1 MNWNYREDLPIYP
14 QLVELLKKAIVSG
27 ELAPGSRLQSVRE
40 MAMDAGVNPNT
51 MQRALADLEQQGLV
65 YTQRTAGRFVTED
78 AERIKSEGSAQARA
92 ATEAYLRSMNEMG
105 YSVEETVKMVAETAK
120 AMPENTKAM
129 PQTAQQ

>member
-27 ELAPGSRLQSVRE
+27 EFPPGSRLQSVRE

-51 MQRALADLEQQGLV
+51 MQRALTDLEQQGLV

-78 AERIKSEGSAQARA
+78 ADLIKKAGNAQAKQT
-92 ATEAYLRSMNEMG
+92 TENYLRSMQEMG
-105 YSVEETVKMVAETAK
+105 YSAQETTALILETA
-120 AMPENTKAM
+120 AEMNRVQPSE
-129 PQTAQQ
+129 Q